1 MEKDREILYE
11 EEVSDLKSVDKGR
24 RIFRTIAIFVLE
36 IIFILGMALALG
48 ILVSAII
55 FLIAVVLVIPAPIL
69 ITPSHYRVMKHGI
82 DCDGR
87 KMMPIKKDYRSSMNE
102 RRKYVSILH
111 KRRGEIIRLYAKD
124 PSKLLGIFRSNIL
137 K

>member
-11 EEVSDLKSVDKGR
+11 EEVSDLKSADKGR

-36 IIFILGMALALG
+36 IFFILGMALALG

-69 ITPSHYRVMKHGI
+69 VTPSHYRVMKHGI

-87 KMMPIKKDYRSSMNE
+87 KMMPIKKDYRASLNE
-102 RRKYVSILH
+102 RRKFVSILH
-111 KRRGEIIRLYAKD
+111 KRRGEIIRLYSKD
-124 PSKLLGIFRSNIL
+124 PSKLLGVFRSHIL